1 MNTFCIKKE
10 HLDKDNFY
18 VGKEDLS
25 NYQGHIEAQENLGTI
40 RFENSLRSSGNIY
53 FRTGSGIE
61 AGNSIKAGWGIE
73 AGNSIEAG
81 GGIEAGNSIEVGYGI
96 EAGWGIKAG
105 NNIEAGYGIKAG
117 CGIEAGCGI
126 KAGWGI
132 EAGWGIV
139 CKLELSSKLRI
150 FAGLVTWRMSTKEE
164 MQIKVGKLVLGQV
177 CYGELIETGLP
188 KEDCCDGKVVE
199 IEGKKYQLKAI

>member
-25 NYQGHIEAQENLGTI
+25 DYQGHIEAQENLGTI

-61 AGNSIKAGWGIE
+61 AGYGIKAGWGI
-73 AGNSIEAG
+73 
-81 GGIEAGNSIEVGYGI
+81 
-96 EAGWGIKAG
+96 KADG
-105 NNIEAGYGIKAG
+105 
-117 CGIEAGCGI
+117 
-126 KAGWGI
+126 GI

-150 FAGLVTWRMSTKEE
+150 FAGLVTWRMPTKEE

>member
-1 MNTFCIKKE
+1 MNTFCIKQE

-25 NYQGHIEAQENLGTI
+25 NYQGHIVAQENLGII
-40 RFENSLRSSGNIY
+40 RFKNSLRSSGNIY
-53 FRTGSGIE
+53 FR
-61 AGNSIKAGWGIE
+61 AGNGIQAGEG
-73 AGNSIEAG
+73 IEAG
-81 GGIEAGNSIEVGYGI
+81 GGIVAGWGILAGGGIKAGEGIVAGGGIKAGGGIQAGEGI
-96 EAGWGIKAG
+96 EAGGGIQAGWGIVAG
-105 NNIEAGYGIKAG
+105 K
-117 CGIEAGCGI
+117 GIEAGL
-126 KAGWGI
+126 
-132 EAGWGIV
+132 GIV

-150 FAGLVTWRMSTKEE
+150 FAGLVTWRMPTKEE